1 MTVVFVAEGVEAIGV
16 LDRLRRDEEG
26 GVSIVLEVE
35 VEVEVGDV
43 IRGVVEV
50 RRGSRELG
58 EGDNS

>member
-16 LDRLRRDEEG
+16 LDRLRRDEKG
-26 GVSIVLEVE
+26 GVSIVLEG
-35 VEVEVGDV
+35 EVEVGGV